1 VVDLKGLM
9 AAGITAHKSFTHPT
23 SMTSQTRSMS
33 LIESIANTAA
43 GFLVSLLIQISLF
56 SLMGIETTTSQNLTL
71 SGVFTL
77 ASLVRGYLMRRLFL
91 HWEEVAG

>member
-1 VVDLKGLM
+1 M
-9 AAGITAHKSFTHPT
+9 AAGITAQPSFTHPI
-23 SMTSQTRSMS
+23 SMTSQTRRMS
-33 LIESIANTAA
+33 LVESIANTGA
-43 GFLVSLLIQISLF
+43 GFLVSLLIQITLF
-56 SLMGIETTTSQNLTL
+56 SIMGIETTTTQNLTM

>member
-1 VVDLKGLM
+1 
-9 AAGITAHKSFTHPT
+9 
-23 SMTSQTRSMS
+23 MTSQTRSMS

>member
-1 VVDLKGLM
+1 
-9 AAGITAHKSFTHPT
+9 
-23 SMTSQTRSMS
+23 MTSQTRSMS
-33 LIESIANTAA
+33 LVESIANTGA
-43 GFLVSLLIQISLF
+43 GFLVSLVLQISLF
-56 SLMGIETTTSQNLTL
+56 YFMSIETTTSQNILM

>member
-1 VVDLKGLM
+1 
-9 AAGITAHKSFTHPT
+9 
-23 SMTSQTRSMS
+23 MTSQTRRMS
-33 LIESIANTAA
+33 LVESIANTAA
-43 GFLVSLLIQISLF
+43 GFALSLLIQLCLF
-56 SLMGIETTTSQNLTL
+56 SWMSIETTTGQNLTM